1 MDEYDKLT
9 GLYTREAFCYHAE
22 QRVKNN
28 PEQKFDIVL
37 SDFIN
42 FKHFNSRYG
51 TEAGDWLLLKTGE
64 MLSMDG
70 NDAICGRYG
79 ADRFVSI
86 VPHMDEAALSNL
98 ENFQLP
104 EQAKDEL
111 PVFSIVVKF
120 GVCADI
126 DHNMPISVSCDRAYM
141 AVQSVKHQYGRNL
154 AVYDDDLGKAIHQ
167 ELIIEENMKS
177 ALENNQFH
185 VYYQPKMDISSE
197 TICGAEALVRWIH
210 PTLGF
215 MNPGIFIPLF
225 EKNGFITSMD
235 LFIWEQVCRDLSEW
249 RDKGIALVP
258 VSVNISRKDF
268 NLHDLSDRIIHIV
281 DWYHID
287 HSLFH
292 LEVTESSY
300 AENAED
306 IMKHI
311 NILHEAG
318 FVIELDD
325 FGSGYTSLSTL
336 NDMNIDI
343 LKLDISL
350 LQKDKPDSDRS
361 VLNFAMQLARMMK
374 LRTIQ
379 EGVETKEQLERLKAL
394 GCDCIQGYYY
404 SKPLTKNQFEDF
416 LTNRQLSSVL

>member
-22 QRVKNN
+22 QLVKNN

-51 TEAGDWLLLKTGE
+51 TEAGDFLLIKTGE
-64 MLSMDG
+64 MLSMNG
-70 NDAICGRYG
+70 NNAIYGRYG

-86 VPHMDEAALSNL
+86 VPHMDEAALSGL
-98 ENFQLP
+98 EKFQLP

-154 AVYDDDLGKAIHQ
+154 AVYDDNLGKAIHQ

-197 TICGAEALVRWIH
+197 TICGAEALVRWVH

-235 LFIWEQVCRDLSEW
+235 LFIWKQVCKDLSEW
-249 RDKGIALVP
+249 RDKGIDLVP

-268 NLHDLSDRIIHIV
+268 NLQDLSDRIIQIV
-281 DWYHID
+281 DRYHLD

-306 IMKHI
+306 IIKHI
-311 NILHEAG
+311 NVLHEVG

-350 LQKDKPDSDRS
+350 LKKDNPDSDRS
-361 VLNFAMQLARMMK
+361 VLNFAMQLASMMK

-404 SKPLTKNQFEDF
+404 SKPLTKIQFEDF
-416 LTNRQLSSVL
+416 LTNQQLNSDL

>member
-22 QRVKNN
+22 QLVKNN

-51 TEAGDWLLLKTGE
+51 TETGDLLLIKTGE
-64 MLSMDG
+64 MLSMSG
-70 NDAICGRYG
+70 NDTICGRYG

-86 VPHMDEAALSNL
+86 APHMDEAALSNL

-126 DHNMPISVSCDRAYM
+126 DRNMPISVSCDRAYM

-235 LFIWEQVCRDLSEW
+235 LFIWEQVCKDLSEW
-249 RDKGIALVP
+249 RDKGIDLVP

-268 NLHDLSDRIIHIV
+268 NLHDLSDRIIQIV
-281 DWYHID
+281 DRYNLD
-287 HSLFH
+287 HALFH
-292 LEVTESSY
+292 LEVTESCY
-300 AENAED
+300 AEKAED

-311 NILHEAG
+311 NVLHKDG

-350 LQKDKPDSDRS
+350 LQKDNPDSDRS
-361 VLNFAMQLARMMK
+361 VLNFAMQLAGMMK

-379 EGVETKEQLERLKAL
+379 EGVETKDQLERLKAL
-394 GCDCIQGYYY
+394 GCNCIQGYYY
-404 SKPLTKNQFEDF
+404 SKPLTKIQFEDF
-416 LTNRQLSSVL
+416 LTDKQLNPAL

>member
-1 MDEYDKLT
+1 MNEYDKLT

-22 QRVKNN
+22 QLVKNN

-51 TEAGDWLLLKTGE
+51 TEAGDLLLLKTGE
-64 MLSMDG
+64 MLSMAG
-70 NDAICGRYG
+70 TVCGRYG

-111 PVFSIVVKF
+111 PVFSIIVKF

-225 EKNGFITSMD
+225 EKSGFITPMD
-235 LFIWEQVCRDLSEW
+235 LFIWEQVCKDLSEW
-249 RDKGIALVP
+249 RDKGIDLVP

-268 NLHDLSDRIIHIV
+268 NLHDLSDRIIQIV
-281 DWYHID
+281 DRYHID

-300 AENAED
+300 AENPED
-306 IMKHI
+306 IIKHI
-311 NILHEAG
+311 NVLHEAG

-350 LQKDKPDSDRS
+350 LKKDNPDSGRS
-361 VLNFAMQLARMMK
+361 VLNFAMQLASMMK

-379 EGVETKEQLERLKAL
+379 EGVETKDQLERLKAL
-394 GCDCIQGYYY
+394 GCDCIQGYYF
-404 SKPLTKNQFEDF
+404 SKPLTKIQFEDF
-416 LTNRQLSSVL
+416 LTNQQSNSDL